1 MVNANGRIAEG
12 ETADVLESHFHRIR
26 SCVLRWRSAGG
37 HAGVGDPEA
46 IFGTCAG
53 ADYEVDR
60 DRVLRTDRLLLRVNG
75 EMVVDATWR
84 GAVDPSI
91 SQFFVDSRDLR
102 G

>member
-26 SCVLRWRSAGG
+26 SCVLRLRSAGG

-46 IFGTCAG
+46 ISGPA
-53 ADYEVDR
+53 
-60 DRVLRTDRLLLRVNG
+60 RVLITKSTGTVSCTDRLLLRVNG
-75 EMVVDATWR
+75 ETVVDATGR
-84 GAVDPSI
+84 GAVDPFI